1 MKDIQIKCNTKGEVN
16 IDDSARINGISI
28 ALIDKKHYPVARY
41 ELSGERISILTRLL
55 YDASNV
61 RIRFYGDITPTM
73 IFELISANEI

>member
-1 MKDIQIKCNTKGEVN
+1 MNM
-16 IDDSARINGISI
+16 
-28 ALIDKKHYPVARY
+28 LLKK
-41 ELSGERISILTRLL
+41 LILTRLL